1 MEYLDTFYHASSE
14 LQQNF
19 DPSRDAQSNTDFD
32 LLNLTVSNC
41 DSSQVR
47 LEDFRKEATQPRVME
62 LSLDSSFQRDQTKY
76 GQADEKSAKEKGLL
90 RLNTKDCGSVKRRR
104 GPNKNQKVL
113 TEEERKKKKAK
124 ALCRNAES
132 ARTCRGKRKQ
142 AEEKLKIQSAN
153 IEREFQILCR
163 TREALSQELFDL
175 LELARSIKDPL
186 IIQAIDQASV
196 RLSLSM
202 THGRRMQEDLDVGLQ
217 HMPPDPLILSRRN
230 SDSLILQSTPT
241 IEHNS
246 PAILE
251 FPPASSHQLDV
262 ENVNPERYSQQK
274 PKNRANAGSPR
285 LRIDVPTSTRILCK
299 KKSPPK
305 NDSEVNTL
313 CTPIS
318 IRRISLA
325 QEDEGAI
332 TQHKLA
338 HSPNSFTEDRASQEE
353 FGPTQ
358 IMELLPHENTS
369 FMGSQP
375 NLEQRAWSYVFSPSP
390 MPQFNEPP
398 SNPFEGHLFMQP
410 TPPSL
415 DTPDI
420 NQQSF
425 DFPFPHPLPDQGP
438 LSLSNEDCVISD
450 LETAI
455 AQLVNFA

>member
-1 MEYLDTFYHASSE
+1 MEYLDTFYRASSE

-32 LLNLTVSNC
+32 WLNLTVPNC

-47 LEDFRKEATQPRVME
+47 LEDPRKEATQPRIME
-62 LSLDSSFQRDQTKY
+62 LSSDSSLERDQIKY
-76 GQADEKSAKEKGLL
+76 GQANEKSAKGNGLP
-90 RLNTKDCGSVKRRR
+90 RSNAKDCGAVKRRR

-113 TEEERKKKKAK
+113 TEEERKKKKAR

-142 AEEKLKIQSAN
+142 AEEKLKIKSAN
-153 IEREFQILCR
+153 IEREFQMLCR
-163 TREALSQELFDL
+163 TREALGQELFDL
-175 LELARSIKDPL
+175 LELARGIKDPL
-186 IIQAIDQASV
+186 IIQAIDQATV

-202 THGRRMQEDLDVGLQ
+202 THGRKIQEDLDVGLQ
-217 HMPPDPLILSRRN
+217 HMPPDPLISSRRN

-241 IEHNS
+241 IENR
-246 PAILE
+246 PATFLE
-251 FPPASSHQLDV
+251 FPSTISHQRNV
-262 ENVNPERYSQQK
+262 EILNPKRYSQQK
-274 PKNRANAGSPR
+274 PKIRDSVKSPH
-285 LRIDVPTSTRILCK
+285 LRIDVPISTRISCK
-299 KKSPPK
+299 KESPPQ
-305 NDSEVNTL
+305 NDTAINSL

-325 QEDEGAI
+325 QKDEGAV
-332 TQHKLA
+332 TQHKLTR
-338 HSPNSFTEDRASQEE
+338 SPNSLTGDRASQEE
-353 FGPTQ
+353 FGHTQ
-358 IMELLPHENTS
+358 IMELPPHENTS
-369 FMGSQP
+369 FMSSQP
-375 NLEQRAWSYVFSPSP
+375 NLEQRAWSNVFSPSP

-398 SNPFEGHLFMQP
+398 STPFEGHFFMQP

-415 DTPDI
+415 DTPNI

-425 DFPFPHPLPDQGP
+425 DFPFSHQLPDQGH
-438 LSLSNEDCVISD
+438 LCLSNEDYVISD